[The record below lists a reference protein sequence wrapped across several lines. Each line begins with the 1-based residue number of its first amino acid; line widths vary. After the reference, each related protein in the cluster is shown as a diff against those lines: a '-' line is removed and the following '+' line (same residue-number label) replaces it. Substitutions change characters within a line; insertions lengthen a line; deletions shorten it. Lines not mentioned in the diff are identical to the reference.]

1 MLVDAYQYFVLVR
14 LIFDKLFFHFLTLI
28 LSFVFPIYRYNATY
42 VSSAQLQEHH
52 KKRLKEMEVTIR
64 RFIEKFKIQEEQ
76 ASRRHSRCFEERMK
90 SKRENV
96 LRKFPLPRTPPV
108 ASEESST
115 SPRSPSK
122 DAVAPRDNA
131 SPTSRSKS
139 STPTKKHHHH
149 RHGSS
154 SIEKREHHH
163 SHHRHHHHHHNSR
176 SQDTINQAYQSAFH
190 DDDGGDSV
198 LRQKRRK
205 GALGIQSIVLQVE
218 VHNEGIVLMPRTAN
232 SSGDSKSKDGTSEA
246 DAEAKKYHAFF
257 AWGLKARQI
266 LHSILCGE
274 VPDGF
279 GWDAIPYGGSLQAG
293 QVRCMVTDMRTSDEL
308 ASIMRA
314 KAAMEQE
321 GLQAKKRVA
330 AKVTELQEKV
340 QEAQKAVSN
349 ALEEVEIAAHERSEC
364 VAALEKEETSKRE
377 ASERLSTFKEK
388 ASRYFNADGSLSNMT
403 PQEYQERLLT
413 TLDKYRQTLDAH
425 NRSVAELK
433 ERVKETKAAESALKK
448 GLSQAKK
455 KAESAKNSLQK
466 AIKKA
471 EAEAKKDSLPSQNH
485 DSNPK
490 AASIVAEDEEED
502 IAKARVGGVLDILR
516 LTADKR
522 RSNLE
527 LRRHNNYRIA
537 WKDDEADAEDWP
549 ESLKR
554 SLAMKMQRRR
564 VQITLRPSKTSML
577 SDVLAKKWNQNQGAD
592 AKAGA
597 KTPLEQAIRAEQ
609 LLLLSLH
616 PTGESPRLPPVPHT
630 SSSSERW
637 AEPGWQL
644 ALDVPA
650 KEPIAAGIL
659 PSSMAARHDS
669 LLETLLPECLSA
681 PGRQTALMTRQSLM
695 RLLCNPLS
703 DLSRASAPAETHPA
717 GLSSSTVIAHK
728 KRGIE
733 LDPMNVSEGEV
744 LKGYKFVAKVRK
756 VPSASSRK
764 RSSNR
769 GASKETKQGSGA
781 AKRRRTS
788 KATSS
793 KKNKDASPK
802 SLGPSS
808 SASKKIGT
816 SVASVKK
823 ARVSSSAQNEDKP
836 PKMGVV
842 SGPTSNARAQPAIS
856 QEQHI
861 RHPNMSMRQDS
872 LSQPPAPMQNF
883 SPTST
888 SQQAAL
894 PNEISRSSVA
904 YPNTNSTSR
913 PGHERARYQGGEIRS
928 GTAAAFNDGQIVI
941 PQPPQPPPQQ
951 QRAQQSSY
959 QQQQQ
964 QAFYQQ
970 QQQQQ
975 MYFAA
980 RRQAAQQMQSPMQ
993 VPYQP
998 MRMQGQPSN
1007 QEYTGRAAP
1016 IHQMQGR
1023 GGAISGGSG
1032 QSQPPPPMMTQGS
1045 GPTAGMPPPGAVS
1058 GQGRGPTNP
1067 NDSLYQL
1074 YGNRNEQKR

>member
-1 MLVDAYQYFVLVR
+1 MY
-14 LIFDKLFFHFLTLI
+14 
-28 LSFVFPIYRYNATY
+28 
-42 VSSAQLQEHH
+42 SAHLQEHH
-52 KKRLKEMEVTIR
+52 KKRIKEMEVTIR
-64 RFIEKFKIQEEQ
+64 RFVEKFKIQEEQ

-90 SKRENV
+90 WKRENV

-115 SPRSPSK
+115 SPRSPPK
-122 DAVAPRDNA
+122 DAVASRDNA
-131 SPTSRSKS
+131 SPTSRSKN

-154 SIEKREHHH
+154 SIEKREHRH

-176 SQDTINQAYQSAFH
+176 SQDTTNQAYQSAFH
-190 DDDGGDSV
+190 DDGGDSI

-205 GALGIQSIVLQVE
+205 GALGMQSIVLQVE

-246 DAEAKKYHAFF
+246 DAVAKKYHAFF

-279 GWDAIPYGGSLQAG
+279 GWDAIPYSGSMQAG
-293 QVRCMVTDMRTSDEL
+293 QVRCMVTDMRTSEEL

-314 KAAMEQE
+314 KAAKEQE
-321 GLQAKKRVA
+321 GLQTKRRVA
-330 AKVTELQEKV
+330 AKVAEHQEKV

-349 ALEEVEIAAHERSEC
+349 ALEEVEIAAHERIEC
-364 VAALEKEETSKRE
+364 VAALKKEEISQKE
-377 ASERLSTFKEK
+377 ASKQLSTFKEK
-388 ASRYFNADGSLSNMT
+388 ASGYFNADGSLSSMT
-403 PQEYQERLLT
+403 PQEYRERLLAM
-413 TLDKYRQTLDAH
+413 LDKYRQTLDAH
-425 NRSVAELK
+425 NRSVAELE
-433 ERVKETKAAESALKK
+433 ERVKEAKAAESALKR

-455 KAESAKNSLQK
+455 KAGSAENSLQK

-471 EAEAKKDSLPSQNH
+471 EAEKDLSSSQ
-485 DSNPK
+485 SPK
-490 AASIVAEDEEED
+490 APSIVAEDEEED

-537 WKDDEADAEDWP
+537 WKDDEVDAEDWP

-554 SLAMKMQRRR
+554 SLVMKMQRRR
-564 VQITLRPSKTSML
+564 VQITLRPSKTSIL
-577 SDVLAKKWNQNQGAD
+577 SDVRLEAKKWNQNQGAD
-592 AKAGA
+592 AKARA

-616 PTGESPRLPPVPHT
+616 PTGEPPRLPPAPHT
-630 SSSSERW
+630 PSSSERW

-644 ALDVPA
+644 ALDVPV

-669 LLETLLPECLSA
+669 LLETLLPESLSA
-681 PGRQTALMTRQSLM
+681 PGRQTALMMRQSMM

-717 GLSSSTVIAHK
+717 GLSSSTVIAHNE
-728 KRGIE
+728 RGIE
-733 LDPMNVSEGEV
+733 LDPMNVSEEEV
-744 LKGYKFVAKVRK
+744 LRGYKFVAKVRK
-756 VPSASSRK
+756 VSSASSRK

-769 GASKETKQGSGA
+769 GASKERKQGSGT
-781 AKRRRTS
+781 AKRRRTN
-788 KATSS
+788 KAASS

-802 SLGPSS
+802 SPGPSS
-808 SASKKIGT
+808 LASKETGT
-816 SVASVKK
+816 SAAPAETS
-823 ARVSSSAQNEDKP
+823 RVSKSAQNEDKC
-836 PKMGVV
+836 PKMGFD
-842 SGPTSNARAQPAIS
+842 SGPTSNAGAQPTIS
-856 QEQHI
+856 QEQHN

-872 LSQPPAPMQNF
+872 QSQPPAPMQNF
-883 SPTST
+883 SPTCS

-894 PNEISRSSVA
+894 PNQTSRSSVA
-904 YPNTNSTSR
+904 YPNTHSTSL
-913 PGHERARYQGGEIRS
+913 PGHEKARYQGGEIRT
-928 GTAAAFNDGQIVI
+928 GTAAAFNDGQMVI
-941 PQPPQPPPQQ
+941 PQPPQPPQQ

-980 RRQAAQQMQSPMQ
+980 QQQQAAQQMQSPMQ

-998 MRMQGQPSN
+998 MTMQGQPT
-1007 QEYTGRAAP
+1007 QEYTGQAAP

-1045 GPTAGMPPPGAVS
+1045 GPTAGMPPSGAVS
-1058 GQGRGPTNP
+1058 GQGRGLTSPTDP
-1067 NDSLYQL
+1067 LYQS